1 MTGKPHA
8 CVDLEGVPAPGIWPF
23 LADRLGIAALRPTT
37 REVGDD
43 RALMEQR
50 IAALRRLGITLARV
64 LAIVSDLH
72 PFPGAVDV
80 LKHLASVAR
89 VVIVTDSFDPMNRAL
104 LDRLPSDAVLCHSF
118 THDEAG
124 LVRGMA
130 FWNALEGKHLC
141 FDRFATD
148 GSRTLAVGDA
158 LNDLSMIRR
167 ASVGV
172 LFRPPAVTLE
182 KAGDVAV
189 AHDDADILSR
199 FRPRPAA
206 G

>member
-8 CVDLEGVPAPGIWPF
+8 FVDLEGVLAPEMWPF

-37 REVGDD
+37 REVGDY

-50 IAALRRLGITLARV
+50 IAALRRLGITLERV

-72 PFPGAVDV
+72 PFPGAVDF
-80 LKHLASVAR
+80 LEDLASVAR

-104 LDRLPSDAVLCHSF
+104 LDQLPSDDVLCHSF

-124 LVRGMA
+124 LVRDME

-141 FDRFATD
+141 FDRFPTD
-148 GSRTLAVGDA
+148 ESRTLAVGDA

-167 ASVGV
+167 ASIGI
-172 LFRPPAVTLE
+172 LFRPSGVTLE

-189 AHDDADILSR
+189 VHDYADILSR
-199 FRPRPAA
+199 FPSRAAA